1 MGRRVLPESLAT
13 LRERVIDHLEIIYP
27 GEDAP
32 TLASRCLDLMQYQ
45 KHLCTPEG
53 HRNAWTQ
60 TDAVIIC
67 YGDSITAEGQTP
79 LRTLYQALERWTE
92 SLFSIVHLL
101 PFFPY
106 SSDDGFSVIHYRQVN
121 ESLGDWDDIVQFTNR
136 YRVMGDLVLNH
147 CSARSQWFLQFMS
160 KASPGAN
167 YFITDESVKDVSK
180 VVRPRSTPLFR
191 EVQTPEGTQQVW
203 CTFGHDQVDLN
214 YSNPDVLLEMI
225 GIIAFYL
232 DQGITV
238 FRLDAVAYLW
248 KVSGTNCVNLPQ
260 THEIVRLFRTL
271 IEHREQEAVLITET
285 NLPNREN
292 LSYFG
297 NANEAHWIYN
307 FTLPPLVLH
316 AVTFG
321 KAAFLNQ
328 WMMGMPPAR
337 DGTAYLNFVSSHDG
351 IGLRP
356 AEGILPESELEHL
369 VTLMKTRGGLI
380 SVRELNG
387 DIVPYELNISL
398 FSACATDDDN
408 EQLQAS
414 KFLLVHALMFG
425 LEGVPAVYFPS
436 LFATPNASHRVS
448 ATGHNRAINRPE
460 WTEKALDQA
469 LEQEPTKL
477 AVLKGLQKLLS
488 IRRKQP
494 AFHPNATQF
503 TMDAGAAVFAFW
515 RQSRQRE
522 QSIFCLHNLTRT
534 EQVIPLSRLN
544 LIEGE
549 AWVDLI
555 TGEALDAN
563 DKFLRLDAYQSR
575 WISNLNV
582 SNLAH

>member
-1 MGRRVLPESLAT
+1 
-13 LRERVIDHLEIIYP
+13 
-27 GEDAP
+27 
-32 TLASRCLDLMQYQ
+32 
-45 KHLCTPEG
+45 
-53 HRNAWTQ
+53 
-60 TDAVIIC
+60 
-67 YGDSITAEGQTP
+67 
-79 LRTLYQALERWTE
+79 
-92 SLFSIVHLL
+92 
-101 PFFPY
+101 
-106 SSDDGFSVIHYRQVN
+106 
-121 ESLGDWDDIVQFTNR
+121 
-136 YRVMGDLVLNH
+136 
-147 CSARSQWFLQFMS
+147 
-160 KASPGAN
+160 
-167 YFITDESVKDVSK
+167 
-180 VVRPRSTPLFR
+180 
-191 EVQTPEGTQQVW
+191 
-203 CTFGHDQVDLN
+203 
-214 YSNPDVLLEMI
+214 
-225 GIIAFYL
+225 
-232 DQGITV
+232 
-238 FRLDAVAYLW
+238 
-248 KVSGTNCVNLPQ
+248 
-260 THEIVRLFRTL
+260 
-271 IEHREQEAVLITET
+271 
-285 NLPNREN
+285 
-292 LSYFG
+292 
-297 NANEAHWIYN
+297 
-307 FTLPPLVLH
+307 
-316 AVTFG
+316 FG

-448 ATGHNRAINRPE
+448 ATGHNRAINRPQ